1 MLKRYIGDRAFYR
14 SMLAVALPIIIQN
27 GITTFVGLL
36 DNIMVGQVGTAQMS
50 GVSVVNQ
57 LILVL
62 NISLFGACAGA
73 GIYIA
78 QFYGSYNHEGIRHA
92 FRFKLMICL
101 VLALL
106 SIGLFSLSGN
116 ELIDLFLQGEGDP
129 AEATLTLQY
138 GREYLDV
145 MLWGFIPFALSIA
158 YATTLR
164 ECGKTMLPMVSGV
177 IAVFVNLIL
186 NYILIFGHFGAPA
199 LGIKGAAIATVI
211 SRYAE
216 LAIMVCWSHLHTE
229 DTPFISGL
237 YRSFYI
243 PGMLL
248 KKIMIKTA
256 PLLINEFLWSTGM
269 AFLNQCYSTC
279 GLEVVAASNICS
291 TLSNVASVMFIAMG
305 STTGIIMGQMLGAKR
320 TEEEL
325 RDTNRKLLFTT
336 VASGIVLGVAMA
348 SVSGV
353 FPLLYNT
360 TPQVRFVATQMIIAY
375 GLIVVP
381 LHSYLNPVYFT
392 IRAGGKTLI
401 TFLYDSGFLWG
412 VMIPA
417 AYLLSRY
424 TAIPILPLY
433 IICNGLE
440 ALKIGISVKLLRKGV
455 WIHNLASK

>member
-36 DNIMVGQVGTAQMS
+36 DNIMVGQIGTMQMS

-78 QFYGSYNHEGIRHA
+78 QFFGSYNHDGIRHA
-92 FRFKLMICL
+92 FRFKLIINL
-101 VLALL
+101 LLALV
-106 SIGLFSLSGN
+106 SIGVFSGFGN
-116 ELIDLFLQGEGDP
+116 NLIELFLQGEGDP
-129 AEATLTLQY
+129 AEAALTLQY

-145 MLWGFIPFALSIA
+145 MLWGIVPFALSIA
-158 YATTLR
+158 YAGTLR
-164 ECGKTMLPMVSGV
+164 ECGKTMLPMVGGV
-177 IAVFVNLIL
+177 IAVFINLIL
-186 NYILIFGHFGAPA
+186 NYILIFGHFGVPA
-199 LGIKGAAIATVI
+199 MGVKGAALATVI

-216 LAIMVCWSHLHTE
+216 LAIVAGWAHLHSE
-229 DTPFISGL
+229 DIPFVRGL
-237 YRSFYI
+237 YRSVHI
-243 PGMLL
+243 PGKLL
-248 KKIMIKTA
+248 GQICIKTA
-256 PLLINEFLWSTGM
+256 PLLINEFLWSVGM

-279 GLEVVAASNICS
+279 GLEVVAATNICS

-305 STTGIIMGQMLGAKR
+305 STTGIIMGQMLGAR
-320 TEEEL
+320 RSEEEL

-336 VASGIVLGVAMA
+336 VTSGLVLGGLMA
-348 SVSGV
+348 AVSGV
-353 FPLLYNT
+353 FPMLYNT
-360 TPQVRFVATQMIIAY
+360 TDQVRSLAAKMIIAY

-401 TFLYDSGFLWG
+401 TFLYDSGFLWAL
-412 VMIPA
+412 MIPV
-417 AYLLSRY
+417 AYFLSRY
-424 TAIPILPLY
+424 TDIDIMPLY
-433 IICNGLE
+433 ILCNGIE
-440 ALKIGISVKLLRKGV
+440 ATKIGLGAYLIHKGT
-455 WIHNLASK
+455 WMQNLTAK